1 MHSVV
6 RTTALP
12 VTAHVPIMTLAGMRK
27 SFGPVQALKGVDVLI
42 MPGEVHA
49 VVGENGAGKSTLIGI
64 AAGVLHADA
73 GSIYYG
79 GKHIARPD
87 PRQMR
92 EDGVSVVYQHP
103 ALAPDLT
110 VLENLQLAEPSLA
123 GPRGAA
129 EAERILARVATDE
142 LRMPVGKRVA
152 ELSLAQLHIVEIA
165 RALATNPKVLFL
177 DEPTEPLQHADVR
190 KLFGLIGEL
199 KRDGVGIVYVSHRLH
214 EVDELADRISVMRD
228 GEIIDSRR
236 ADLITPAE
244 IVALIAGRPLGQ
256 IFPAKA
262 TMVGAPLFSASGLS
276 GRGFDQVDLV
286 VHAGEIVGL
295 AGIEGEGQREFI
307 RAAAGI
313 DRRTAGEVRIA
324 RVKISG
330 DTPDA
335 FRKAGVSFISDDRHT
350 EGVFLN
356 LTLREN
362 LSLGFLESISRY
374 CVIDRAG
381 ESERA
386 KKITEDL
393 RIRAASV
400 ESKLNELSGGN
411 QQKAL
416 FGREISAKPT
426 ALLVDEPTKGV
437 DIGARSEIYQRLR
450 AIADQGVAVLVSS
463 SDGIELE
470 GLCDRVMIFARGRVV
485 HELTGKA
492 VTDAAITEA
501 NLTATVSR
509 ASREPQSVQS
519 RRWRDFAASDHFPAL
534 VLTVLTLI
542 ILGGTQALN
551 EYFLSPFSIKSIL
564 SFLSILAFV
573 SSAQLTTVLV
583 GAIDLS
589 IGPLAGLCV
598 VLASFLAPDGVATG
612 PFAAGLILILLFTT
626 GFGLLQGLLITSL
639 RLPAIVV
646 TIATFIGLQGV
657 SLLLRPVAA
666 GSIDDAISDAAQ
678 FPLWI
683 LPSGLALALVM
694 VGSAEWLLYRTGF
707 GRSFRAV
714 GSSPLASHRLGI
726 DSQRLTWLA
735 FVISGFLT
743 GIGGLMLA
751 GQVGIGSPST
761 GTDYTLMTITVVV
774 LGGASVAGG
783 RGSFVSILL
792 GAALVQATSSASSY
806 INANSSV
813 HYTVIGALTLLAAI
827 FFSIARRRAASGRPD

>member
-1 MHSVV
+1 MHDVAVAARPIS
-6 RTTALP
+6 
-12 VTAHVPIMTLAGMRK
+12 TAHIPIMTLIAVRK
-27 SFGPVQALKGVDVLI
+27 SFGPVQALKGVDLLI

-49 VVGENGAGKSTLIGI
+49 IVGENGAGKSTLIGI

-73 GSIYYG
+73 GAIYYG
-79 GKHIARPD
+79 GNHVDTPD
-87 PRQMR
+87 PRRMR
-92 EDGVSVVYQHP
+92 EDGVSIVYQHP
-103 ALAPDLT
+103 ALANDLT
-110 VLENLQLAEPSLA
+110 VLENLQLAAPALA
-123 GPRGAA
+123 GPGGAA
-129 EAERILARVATDE
+129 EAERILERIATDE
-142 LRMPVGKRVA
+142 LRTPVGKRVA
-152 ELSLAQLHIVEIA
+152 DLSLAQRHVVEIA
-165 RALATNPKVLFL
+165 RALATDPKVLFL
-177 DEPTEPLQHADVR
+177 DEPTEPLQQADIR
-190 KLFGLIGEL
+190 KLFDLIRAL
-199 KRDGVGIVYVSHRLH
+199 KRDGVAIVYVSHRLH
-214 EVDELADRISVMRD
+214 EVDELADCISVMRD

-236 ADLITPAE
+236 AESITPAE
-244 IVALIAGRPLGQ
+244 IVSLIAGRPLGQ

-262 TMVGAPLFSASGLS
+262 KLVGAPLLAVNGLS

-286 VHAGEIVGL
+286 VRAGEIVGL

-313 DRRTAGEVRIA
+313 DRRSGGEVRVA
-324 RVKISG
+324 RIEVPRDYPG
-330 DTPDA
+330 A
-335 FRKAGVSFISDDRHT
+335 LRRAGIGFIPDDRHT

-362 LSLGFLESISRY
+362 LSLGYLQSISQY
-374 CVIDRAG
+374 GVIDRAA
-381 ESERA
+381 EVARA
-386 KKITEDL
+386 KRITEDL
-393 RIRAASV
+393 RIRAASI

-416 FGREISAKPT
+416 LGREISAKPT
-426 ALLVDEPTKGV
+426 VLLVDEPTKGV
-437 DIGARSEIYQRLR
+437 DIGSRSEIYQRLR
-450 AIADQGVAVLVSS
+450 AIADRGVAVLVSS

-470 GLCDRVMIFARGRVV
+470 GICDRVLIFARGRVV
-485 HELTGKA
+485 HELSGPA

-509 ASREPQSVQS
+509 ASKAPVNTGEQS
-519 RRWRDFAASDHFPAL
+519 WRDFAASDHFPAL
-534 VLTVLTLI
+534 VLAVLTLI

-551 EYFLSPFSIKSIL
+551 GYFLSAFSIKSIL
-564 SFLSILAFV
+564 SFLAILTFL
-573 SSAQLTTVLV
+573 SSAQLAAVLV

-589 IGPLAGLCV
+589 IGPLAGFCV
-598 VLASFLAPDGVATG
+598 VLASFLAPDGVAAG
-612 PFAAGLILILLFTT
+612 PLIGGLIVILAFTT

-646 TIATFIGLQGV
+646 TIATFIGLQGL
-657 SLLLRPVAA
+657 SLLLRPTAA
-666 GSIDDAISDAAQ
+666 GTIDDAISDAAQ
-678 FPLWI
+678 FPLWF
-683 LPSGLALALVM
+683 LPAGLALALAT
-694 VGSAEWLLYRTGF
+694 VGGAEYVLYRTGF

-726 DSQRLTWLA
+726 DSRRLTWLA

-761 GTDYTLMTITVVV
+761 GTDYTLMSITVVV

-783 RGSFVSILL
+783 RGSFVSTLL

-813 HYTVIGALTLLAAI
+813 HYTVIGTLTVLAAI
-827 FFSIARRRAASGRPD
+827 FFSVARRRRIVGA

>member
-6 RTTALP
+6 HSAPPP
-12 VTAHVPIMTLAGMRK
+12 VTAHVPVMTLADVRK

-49 VVGENGAGKSTLIGI
+49 IVGENGAGKSTLIGI
-64 AAGVLHADA
+64 AAGVLRADA
-73 GSIYYG
+73 GAIYYG
-79 GKHIARPD
+79 GKYVAAPN

-92 EDGVSVVYQHP
+92 EDGVAVVYQHP

-110 VLENLQLAEPSLA
+110 VLENLQLAAPALA
-123 GPRGAA
+123 GPGGAV
-129 EAERILARVATDE
+129 EAERLLARIATDE
-142 LRMPVGKRVA
+142 LRMPVGRRVA
-152 ELSLAQLHIVEIA
+152 ELSLAQRHIVEIA
-165 RALATNPKVLFL
+165 RALATDPKVLFL
-177 DEPTEPLQHADVR
+177 DEPTEPLQQADVR
-190 KLFGLIGEL
+190 KLFDLIGEL

-228 GEIIDSRR
+228 GEIIDSRP
-236 ADLITPAE
+236 AQSITPAE

-262 TMVGAPLFSASGLS
+262 KSVGAPLFAVKGLS
-276 GRGFDQVDLV
+276 GRGFDHVDLV

-313 DRRTAGEVRIA
+313 DRHHGGEVR
-324 RVKISG
+324 VNGKKISG
-330 DTPDA
+330 DFPGA
-335 FRKAGVSFISDDRHT
+335 FRQSGIGFITDDRHR

-362 LSLGFLESISRY
+362 FSIGFLPAISHFG
-374 CVIDRAG
+374 VIDRAD
-381 ESERA
+381 EAFRA
-386 KKITEDL
+386 RKIAEDL
-393 RIRAASV
+393 RIRAAST

-416 FGREISAKPT
+416 LGREIAAKPT
-426 ALLVDEPTKGV
+426 VLLVDEPTKGV

-450 AIADQGVAVLVSS
+450 ALADQGLAVLVSS
-463 SDGIELE
+463 SDGLELE
-470 GLCDRVMIFARGRVV
+470 GICDRVLIFARGRIV
-485 HELTGKA
+485 HELSGA
-492 VTDAAITEA
+492 EVTDAAITEA

-509 ASREPQSVQS
+509 ASKASASTQD
-519 RRWRDFAASDHFPAL
+519 RRWRELAKSDHLPAL
-534 VLTVLTLI
+534 VLAVLTLV

-551 EYFLSPFSIKSIL
+551 GYFLSPFSIKSML
-564 SFLSILAFV
+564 TFFSILGFL
-573 SSAQLTTVLV
+573 SSAQLATVLV

-598 VLASFLAPDGVATG
+598 VLASFLAPDGVAAG
-612 PFAAGLILILLFTT
+612 PLVAGIILILMFTV

-666 GSIDDAISDAAQ
+666 GAIDDAISDAAQ
-678 FPLWI
+678 FPIWF
-683 LPSGLALALVM
+683 LPAGVLLTLVM
-694 VGSAEWLLYRTGF
+694 VGGAEWLLFRTAF

-714 GSSPLASHRLGI
+714 GSSPLASLRLGI
-726 DSQRLTWLA
+726 DSERLTWVA
-735 FVISGFLT
+735 FVISGLLA

-751 GQVGIGSPST
+751 GQVSIGSPST
-761 GTDYTLMTITVVV
+761 GTDYTLMSITVVV
-774 LGGASVAGG
+774 LGGASVSGG

-806 INANSSV
+806 IDANSSV

-827 FFSIARRRAASGRPD
+827 FFSAARRRAVSG